1 MEAERQAVLLFKKWY
16 FMSKNILIIN
26 EYTGSLKHGMTFRHY
41 YLAKEFIQR
50 EYKTTIVT
58 ASYSHFLKKFP
69 DMENKTYKKEDIDEI
84 KYIWIKVIKY
94 SKSFD
99 KKRVFKWFEFM
110 IKLFFLDKYLDD
122 KPDVILCSPTALFS
136 ILPAYYLSK
145 KYNAKLIFE
154 VRDIWPLTLVEL
166 GGISKKN
173 PLVKLMSWLEK
184 FALEKSDIVVSNLQN
199 YSSHIK
205 DLGIDKKAYWVSNGI
220 NLDEMKDIEPL
231 PQEVEKEIPKEKFIV
246 GYTGKLGV
254 SNAID
259 YLVDTARILKD
270 SKEVYFVIVGNGQ
283 EKDKLKLQAKGLG
296 NIIFINSIPKSQVQS
311 MLNLFDVCFIGLHKE
326 KIFKY
331 GVSPNKLFDYMYSAK
346 PIIHSINTTDDIVSL
361 YNCGISV
368 EAESSL
374 AIQKAIKKLFE
385 MDKSQRDY
393 LGNNGKNAVLEN
405 FTYSK
410 LAKKYINIIEE
421 K

>member
-1 MEAERQAVLLFKKWY
+1 MEAGRRVVILFKKWY
-16 FMSKNILIIN
+16 LMSKNILIIN
-26 EYTGSLKHGMTFRHY
+26 EYVGSLKHGMNFRHY
-41 YLAKEFIQR
+41 YLAKEFVKR
-50 EYKTTIVT
+50 GYNTTIVT

-99 KKRVFKWFEFM
+99 KKRVLKWFEFM

-122 KPDVILCSPTALFS
+122 RPDVVLCSPTAPFS

-173 PLVKLMSWLEK
+173 PLVKLMSWFEK
-184 FALEKSDIVVSNLQN
+184 FALKKSDIVVSNLQN
-199 YSSHIK
+199 YSSHIE

-220 NLDEMKDIEPL
+220 NLDEMKDTKPL
-231 PQEVEKEIPKEKFIV
+231 SKEVENKIPKEKFIV

-259 YLVDTARILKD
+259 YLIDTARLLKD
-270 SKEVYFVIVGNGQ
+270 SKEIYFVIVGDGQ
-283 EKDKLKLQAKGLG
+283 EKDKLKLQAKGLD
-296 NIIFINSIPKSQVQS
+296 NIMFINSIPKLQVQS
-311 MLNLFDVCFIGLHKE
+311 MLNLFDVCFIGWKNE
-326 KIFKY
+326 DIYKY

-346 PIIHSINTTDDIVSL
+346 PIIHSINTTNDIVSL

-368 EAESSL
+368 EAENSN
-374 AIQKAIKKLFE
+374 AISKAIEKLYGMNE
-385 MDKSQRDY
+385 SERNN
-393 LGNNGKNAVLEN
+393 LGDNGKIAVFEH

-410 LAKKYINIIEE
+410 LAEKYLNIII
-421 K
+421 

>member
-1 MEAERQAVLLFKKWY
+1 MKN
-16 FMSKNILIIN
+16 KNILIIN
-26 EYTGSLKHGMTFRHY
+26 EYAGSLKNGMTFRHY
-41 YLAKEFIQR
+41 YLAKEFIKQ

-58 ASYSHFLKKFP
+58 ASYSHFLKEFP
-69 DMENKTYKKEDIDEI
+69 DMENKTYKKEDIDGV
-84 KYIWIKVIKY
+84 KYIWIKVVKY

-99 KKRVFKWFEFM
+99 RKRVFKWFEFM
-110 IKLFFLDKYLDD
+110 TKLFFLDKHLDD
-122 KPDVILCSPTALFS
+122 KPDVILCSPTAPFS

-173 PLVKLMSWLEK
+173 PLIKLMSWFEK
-184 FALEKSDIVVSNLQN
+184 FALKKSDIVVSNLQN
-199 YSSHIK
+199 YGSHIK
-205 DLGIDKKAYWVSNGI
+205 DLGIDKKAHLVSNGI

-231 PQEVEKEIPKEKFIV
+231 PKEVENKIPKEKFIV

-259 YLVDTARILKD
+259 YLIDTARLLKD
-270 SKEVYFVIVGNGQ
+270 SKEVYFVIVGDGQ
-283 EKDKLKLQAKGLG
+283 EKDKLKLQAKGLD

-311 MLNLFDVCFIGLHKE
+311 MLNLFDVCFIGWRNE
-326 KIFKY
+326 DIYKY
-331 GVSPNKLFDYMYSAK
+331 GVSPNKLFDYMYASK
-346 PIIHSINTTDDIVSL
+346 PIIHSINTIDDIVSL
-361 YNCGISV
+361 YNCGVSV

-374 AIQKAIKKLFE
+374 AIQEAIKKLLK
-385 MDKSQRDY
+385 MDKSVRIF
-393 LGNNGKNAVLEN
+393 LGKNGKNAVLEN

-410 LAKKYINIIEE
+410 LAKKYINIIEG